1 MSCLLGYRKLYIVLM
16 LFLVSGC
23 SFTGKLNESIVTA
36 GAASWKVQPLAVRQ
50 SYPQWFQN
58 VYLTAEMQTS
68 DIRDWELYLLSKR
81 SLGDVASSAYAEL
94 RYKEGGEFQA
104 HPFPL
109 RLVNVDKP
117 TEKQN
122 YFFYTYQF
130 GDNAVEFYTQYQSRR
145 FAFEVKPLDLYYL
158 QPLFSEPIPYNAV
171 IRVEYGIL
179 PEYGLKTVGQLMRSM
194 FNLKKED
201 WQQFCQSSV
210 YIYDK
215 SSACGS
221 VNIKDVAKR

>member
-1 MSCLLGYRKLYIVLM
+1 MRGLLRYKLLYLIMPLCLA
-16 LFLVSGC
+16 SGC
-23 SFTGKLNESIVTA
+23 SFTGKFNESIVTA

-94 RYKEGGEFQA
+94 RYKEGGEFKA

-109 RLVNVDKP
+109 RLVNVEEP
-117 TEKQN
+117 NEKQS

-130 GDNAVEFYTQYQSRR
+130 GNDAVEFYTHYQSRR
-145 FAFEVKPLDLYYL
+145 FSFEVKPLDLYYL
-158 QPLFSEPIPYNAV
+158 QPLFSEPIPHNAV

-179 PEYGLKTVGQLMRSM
+179 PEYGPKTVGQLMRSM

-221 VNIKDVAKR
+221 INIKEIAN